1 MIRGL
6 YAQLSPHE
14 EVTLRRIAL
23 GDDSNRLPET
33 HLRRFEQLRLIER
46 HRALWA
52 LTPLGR
58 QRYDA
63 LEKPPLLR
71 SAPPA
76 AGEIDRILGK
86 HGR

>member
-14 EVTLRRIAL
+14 EVTLRRIVL
-23 GDDSNRLPET
+23 GDDISRLPEV
-33 HLRRFEQLRLIER
+33 HLRRLEQLRLIER
-46 HRALWA
+46 HRTSWG
-52 LTPLGR
+52 LTPLGQ

-63 LEKPPLLR
+63 LEKPPILK

-76 AGEIDRILGK
+76 SGEIDRILG
-86 HGR
+86 